1 MLNGKMTECG
11 GEASV
16 ELLVD
21 GMLVRNRCL
30 VAPKLVGGA
39 DVILGFD
46 IIKHL
51 DGVVIGKDGSE
62 SWSSKS
68 CASAVTL
75 RDKRFIIK

>member
-30 VAPKLVGGA
+30 VAPKLMGGA

-51 DGVVIGKDGSE
+51 
-62 SWSSKS
+62 
-68 CASAVTL
+68 
-75 RDKRFIIK
+75 